1 MRRRLT
7 GLLLALALLALA
19 VPVTLG
25 CCWGTPDDD
34 AHALPAKAGP
44 VAAAAYRVDPVAAA
58 LETGS
63 AAQET
68 SSAGQECGDH
78 PTPAQAPY
86 IENNTSDGGRGTA
99 TSRGGSA
106 ALDSSTSPAVATA
119 VSTHRYELA
128 ADDTGPPLW
137 LRTCVSRT

>member
-44 VAAAAYRVDPVAAA
+44 VAAAAYRVDPAA
-58 LETGS
+58 

-68 SSAGQECGDH
+68 SSAAQECGDH
-78 PTPAQAPY
+78 PTPAQTPY
-86 IENNTSDGGRGTA
+86 IENNAGDGGRGTA

-106 ALDSSTSPAVATA
+106 ALDSSTSPVVATA
-119 VSTHRYELA
+119 VSARRYDLA